1 MFEVDGVDTEKYAA
15 FGQKPYRSLL
25 PKNCS
30 NLLVAGKTLS
40 CQSQAVGGM
49 RCMPA
54 AMAMGQAAGTAAA
67 IAAKDNVSLKNVDI
81 KKLQQQL
88 INDGAIID

>member
-1 MFEVDGVDTEKYAA
+1 
-15 FGQKPYRSLL
+15 
-25 PKNCS
+25 
-30 NLLVAGKTLS
+30 
-40 CQSQAVGGM
+40 M

-67 IAAKDNVSLKNVDI
+67 ISAKDRVSLKDIDI